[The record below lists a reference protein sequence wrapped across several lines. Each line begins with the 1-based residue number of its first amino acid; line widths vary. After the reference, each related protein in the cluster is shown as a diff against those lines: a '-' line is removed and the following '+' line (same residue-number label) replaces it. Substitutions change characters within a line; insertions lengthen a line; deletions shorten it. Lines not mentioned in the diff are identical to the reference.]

1 MKGFD
6 LVLAASAVAAGLL
19 AGPALAEGTG
29 QGAGQGLV
37 PWSSDALGISASVPK
52 GWTSDEM
59 PGGGILFSAP
69 DIDPHKTAHVAL
81 RAHADAGADLTAAH
95 EQLLHTILLDGDTV
109 LSDEMT
115 EDGFAIRSKD
125 VFGKVTLRKTQRL
138 ECAGEAVL
146 ASVQTDYPADL
157 AEAMAP
163 LLADVPG
170 TLGCK

>member
-1 MKGFD
+1 MRGFD
-6 LVLAASAVAAGLL
+6 LIIAAVAAGLL
-19 AGPALAEGTG
+19 AGPAMAEGTG
-29 QGAGQGLV
+29 QGARQGLV
-37 PWSSDALGISASVPK
+37 AWSSDALGIAAKVPQ

-81 RAHADAGADLTAAH
+81 RAHADQGSDLAAAH
-95 EQLLHTILLDGDTV
+95 DQLLHTILLDGDTV
-109 LSDEMT
+109 LSDDVT
-115 EDGFAIRSKD
+115 DDGFAIRSKD
-125 VFGKVTLRKTQRL
+125 SFGKVTLRKTERL
-138 ECAGEAVL
+138 DCAGGAVL

-157 AEAMAP
+157 AEGMAP

>member
-6 LVLAASAVAAGLL
+6 LIFAASAVAAGLL

-37 PWSSDALGISASVPK
+37 AWSSDALGISAKVPQ

-81 RAHADAGADLTAAH
+81 RAHADQGADLTVAH

-109 LSDEMT
+109 LSDDVT

-125 VFGKVTLRKTQRL
+125 SFGKVTLRKTERL
-138 ECAGEAVL
+138 DCAGRAVL

-157 AEAMAP
+157 AEGMAP
-163 LLADVPG
+163 LLADVPD